1 MALKILVERLRD
13 LLLLIVTLL
22 AKSTDTRVI
31 AEGLVL
37 EHRVVRD
44 KILLVS
50 SLWYSTAL
58 TIAWL
63 KMTKWELVVVR
74 VHRQVVTRLLPL
86 YLQAA
91 CMHLISLS
99 FIAAWLLVWGG
110 ELAST
115 LGPLL
120 WLCFLDKLLACARWT
135 FNFLL
140 ISLDLLMIFFSLH

>member
-50 SLWYSTAL
+50 SL
-58 TIAWL
+58 
-63 KMTKWELVVVR
+63 
-74 VHRQVVTRLLPL
+74 
-86 YLQAA
+86 
-91 CMHLISLS
+91 
-99 FIAAWLLVWGG
+99 
-110 ELAST
+110 
-115 LGPLL
+115 
-120 WLCFLDKLLACARWT
+120 
-135 FNFLL
+135 
-140 ISLDLLMIFFSLH
+140 